1 MNTLRIGL
9 VSISDRASSGV
20 YQDKGIP
27 ALEEWLARALTTPFE
42 LQTRLI
48 PDEQAIIEQTLC
60 ELVDEMGCHLVL
72 TTGGT
77 GPARRDVTPDAT
89 LAIADREMPGFGEQM
104 RQVSLHFVPTA
115 ILSRQVGV
123 IRKQAGRIPRVFI
136 NDLLARTDIVD
147 LIDARVKL
155 KKQGKNFH
163 ACCPFHN
170 EKTPSFTVNGEKQFY
185 HCFGC
190 GAHGN
195 AIDFLMNYDKLEF
208 VETVEELAAMHNLEV
223 PFEAGS
229 GPSQIERHQRQTLYQ
244 LMDGLNTFYQQ
255 SLQQP
260 VAMSARQY
268 LEKRGLSH
276 EVIARF
282 AIGFAPPGWDNVLKR
297 FGGNPEN
304 RQSLIDA
311 GMLVTND
318 QGRSYDRFRERVMFP
333 IRDKRGRVIGFGGR
347 VLGNDTPKYLNS
359 PETDIFHKG
368 RQLYGLYEAQQDNA
382 EPNRLLVVEG
392 YMDVVALAQYG
403 INYAV
408 ASLGTSTTADHIQLL
423 FRATN
428 NVICCYDGDRAGRD
442 AAWRALETALPYMT
456 DGRQLR
462 FMFLPDGEDPDTLV
476 RKEGKEAFEARMEQA
491 MPLSAF
497 LFNSL
502 MPQVDL
508 STPDGRARLS
518 TLALPLISQV
528 PGETLRIYLRQ
539 ELGNKLGILDDSQLE
554 RLMPKAAES
563 GVSRPVPQ
571 LKRTTMRILI
581 GLLVQNP
588 ELATLVPPLEN
599 LDENKLP
606 GLGLFRELVNTCLSQ
621 PGLTTGQLLE
631 HYRGTNNAA
640 TLEKLSMWDDIADK
654 NIAEQTFTD
663 SLNHMFDSLL
673 ELRQEELIA
682 RERTHGL
689 SNEERLELWTLN
701 QELAK
706 K

>member
-1 MNTLRIGL
+1 M
-9 VSISDRASSGV
+9 
-20 YQDKGIP
+20 
-27 ALEEWLARALTTPFE
+27 
-42 LQTRLI
+42 
-48 PDEQAIIEQTLC
+48 
-60 ELVDEMGCHLVL
+60 
-72 TTGGT
+72 
-77 GPARRDVTPDAT
+77 
-89 LAIADREMPGFGEQM
+89 
-104 RQVSLHFVPTA
+104 
-115 ILSRQVGV
+115 
-123 IRKQAGRIPRVFI
+123 AGRIPRVFI

-155 KKQGKNFH
+155 KKQGKNYH

-229 GPSQIERHQRQTLYQ
+229 GPTQIERHQRQTLYE
-244 LMDGLNTFYQQ
+244 LLDGLNGFYRQA
-255 SLQQP
+255 LQAQTAEP
-260 VAMSARQY
+260 ARQY
-268 LEKRGLSH
+268 LAKRGLS
-276 EVIARF
+276 ESVIERF
-282 AIGFAPPGWDNVLKR
+282 AIGYAPPGWDNVLKR
-297 FGGNPEN
+297 FGNNSEN

-318 QGRSYDRFRERVMFP
+318 KGRSYDRFRERVMFP

-347 VLGNDTPKYLNS
+347 VLGDALPKYLNS
-359 PETDIFHKG
+359 PETEIFHKG
-368 RQLYGLYEAQQDNA
+368 RQLYGLYEVQQSD
-382 EPNRLLVVEG
+382 PNPPRLLVVEG
-392 YMDVVALAQYG
+392 YMDVVALSQYD

-408 ASLGTSTTADHIQLL
+408 ASLGTATTAEHIQML
-423 FRATN
+423 FRVTN
-428 NVICCYDGDRAGRD
+428 NVICCYDGDRAGRS

-476 RKEGKEAFEARMEQA
+476 RQEGKAAFEARMEQA
-491 MPLSAF
+491 QPLSTF

-502 MPQVDL
+502 LPQVDL
-508 STPDGRARLS
+508 STPDGRAQLS

-554 RLMPKAAES
+554 RLMTRQADNSQTRAA
-563 GVSRPVPQ
+563 PT

-588 ELATLVPPLEN
+588 ELAPLVPSLAA
-599 LDENKLP
+599 LDKTKLP
-606 GLGLFRELVNTCLSQ
+606 GLELFSELVNTCLSQ

-631 HYRGTNNAA
+631 HYRGTKEAA
-640 TLEKLSMWDDIADK
+640 TLEKLSTWDDIADK
-654 NIAEQTFTD
+654 DIAEKTFTD
-663 SLNHMFDSLL
+663 ALDHLFDSVL
-673 ELRQEELIA
+673 ELRLTELIA
-682 RERTHGL
+682 RSRTQGL
-689 SNEERLELWTLN
+689 SAAEREEVRIITEAR
-701 QELAK
+701 AK

>member
-1 MNTLRIGL
+1 M
-9 VSISDRASSGV
+9 
-20 YQDKGIP
+20 
-27 ALEEWLARALTTPFE
+27 
-42 LQTRLI
+42 
-48 PDEQAIIEQTLC
+48 
-60 ELVDEMGCHLVL
+60 
-72 TTGGT
+72 
-77 GPARRDVTPDAT
+77 
-89 LAIADREMPGFGEQM
+89 
-104 RQVSLHFVPTA
+104 
-115 ILSRQVGV
+115 
-123 IRKQAGRIPRVFI
+123 AGRIPRVFI

-155 KKQGKNFH
+155 KKQGKNYH

-195 AIDFLMNYDKLEF
+195 ALDFLMNYDKLEF
-208 VETVEELAAMHNLEV
+208 VESVEELAAMHNLEV

-229 GPSQIERHQRQTLYQ
+229 GPSLIERHQRQTLYQ
-244 LMDGLNTFYQQ
+244 LMDGLNAFFQQ
-255 SLQQP
+255 SLTQSAAEP
-260 VAMSARQY
+260 ARQY
-268 LEKRGLSH
+268 LSRRGLSS
-276 EVIARF
+276 EVITRF
-282 AIGFAPPGWDNVLKR
+282 AIGYAPPGWDNVLKR
-297 FGGNPEN
+297 FGNNSEN
-304 RQSLIDA
+304 RKSLIDA

-368 RQLYGLYEAQQDNA
+368 RQLYGLYEAQQDKD
-382 EPNRLLVVEG
+382 EPQRLLVVEG

-423 FRATN
+423 FRVTK
-428 NVICCYDGDRAGRD
+428 NVICCYDGDRAGRE
-442 AAWRALETALPYMT
+442 AAWRALETALPYMS

-491 MPLSAF
+491 QPLSTF

-502 MPQVDL
+502 LPKADL
-508 STPDGRARLS
+508 TTPDGTTQLAA
-518 TLALPLISQV
+518 LALPLINQV
-528 PGETLRIYLRQ
+528 PGETLRIQLRQ
-539 ELGNKLGILDDSQLE
+539 ILGNKIGIFDDAQLD
-554 RLMPKAAES
+554 RLMPKQVESAAA
-563 GVSRPVPQ
+563 RPAPQ

-581 GLLVQNP
+581 GLLIQNP
-588 ELATLVPPLEN
+588 ELAPKVPSLAG
-599 LDENKLP
+599 LDQSRLP
-606 GLGLFRELVNTCLSQ
+606 GLGLFAELVNTCLSQ

-631 HYRGTNNAA
+631 HYRGTNEAA

-654 NIAEQTFTD
+654 DIAEKTFTD
-663 SLNHMFDSLL
+663 ALNHMFDSML
-673 ELRQEELIA
+673 ERRQEELIA
-682 RERTHGL
+682 RDRTHGL
-689 SNEERLELWTLN
+689 SSEERRELWQLN

>member
-1 MNTLRIGL
+1 M
-9 VSISDRASSGV
+9 
-20 YQDKGIP
+20 
-27 ALEEWLARALTTPFE
+27 
-42 LQTRLI
+42 
-48 PDEQAIIEQTLC
+48 
-60 ELVDEMGCHLVL
+60 
-72 TTGGT
+72 
-77 GPARRDVTPDAT
+77 
-89 LAIADREMPGFGEQM
+89 
-104 RQVSLHFVPTA
+104 
-115 ILSRQVGV
+115 
-123 IRKQAGRIPRVFI
+123 AGRIPRVFI

-155 KKQGKNFH
+155 KKQGKNYH

-229 GPSQIERHQRQTLYQ
+229 GPTQIERHQRQTLYE
-244 LMDGLNTFYQQ
+244 LLDGLNGFYRQALQAQ
-255 SLQQP
+255 SGEP
-260 VAMSARQY
+260 ARHY
-268 LEKRGLSH
+268 LAKRGLSDS
-276 EVIARF
+276 VIERF
-282 AIGFAPPGWDNVLKR
+282 AIGYAPPGWDNALKR
-297 FGGNPEN
+297 FGNNSEN
-304 RQSLIDA
+304 RKSLIDA

-318 QGRSYDRFRERVMFP
+318 NGRSYDRFRERVMFP

-347 VLGNDTPKYLNS
+347 VLGDTLPKYLNS

-368 RQLYGLYEAQQDNA
+368 RQLYGLYEVQQSD
-382 EPNRLLVVEG
+382 PNPPRLLVVEG
-392 YMDVVALAQYG
+392 YMDVVALSQYD

-408 ASLGTSTTADHIQLL
+408 ASLGTATTAEHIQML

-428 NVICCYDGDRAGRD
+428 TVICCYDGDRAGRS

-476 RKEGKEAFEARMEQA
+476 RQEGKAAFEARMEQA
-491 MPLSAF
+491 QPLSTF

-502 MPQVDL
+502 LPQVDL
-508 STPDGRARLS
+508 STPDGRAQLS

-554 RLMPKAAES
+554 RLMTRQADNS
-563 GVSRPVPQ
+563 QTRPAPT

-588 ELATLVPPLEN
+588 ELAPLVPSLAA
-599 LDENKLP
+599 LDKTKLP
-606 GLGLFRELVNTCLSQ
+606 GLELFTELVNTCLSQ

-631 HYRGTNNAA
+631 HYRGTKEAA
-640 TLEKLSMWDDIADK
+640 TLEKLSTWDDIADK
-654 NIAEQTFTD
+654 DIAEKTFTD
-663 SLNHMFDSLL
+663 ALDHMFDSVL
-673 ELRQEELIA
+673 ELRLTELIA
-682 RERTHGL
+682 RSRTQGL
-689 SNEERLELWTLN
+689 SAAEREEVRIITEAR
-701 QELAK
+701 AK

>member
-1 MNTLRIGL
+1 M
-9 VSISDRASSGV
+9 
-20 YQDKGIP
+20 
-27 ALEEWLARALTTPFE
+27 
-42 LQTRLI
+42 
-48 PDEQAIIEQTLC
+48 
-60 ELVDEMGCHLVL
+60 
-72 TTGGT
+72 
-77 GPARRDVTPDAT
+77 
-89 LAIADREMPGFGEQM
+89 
-104 RQVSLHFVPTA
+104 
-115 ILSRQVGV
+115 
-123 IRKQAGRIPRVFI
+123 AGRIPRVFI
-136 NDLLARTDIVD
+136 SDLLARTDIID

-155 KKQGKNFH
+155 KKQGKNWH

-170 EKTPSFTVNGEKQFY
+170 EKSPSFTVNGEKQFY

-223 PFEAGS
+223 PYEAGS
-229 GPSQIERHQRQTLYQ
+229 GPSQIERHQRQNLYQ
-244 LMDGLNTFYQQ
+244 LMDGLNAFYQQ
-255 SLQQP
+255 SLNQP
-260 VAMSARQY
+260 VAEPARQY
-268 LEKRGLSH
+268 LAKRGLSS
-276 EVIARF
+276 EVTTRF
-282 AIGFAPPGWDNVLKR
+282 AIGYAPPGWDNVLKR
-297 FGGNPEN
+297 FGGNGEN

-347 VLGNDTPKYLNS
+347 VLGDATPKYLNS

-368 RQLYGLYEAQQDNA
+368 RQLYGLYEAQQHEA
-382 EPNRLLVVEG
+382 EPQRLLVVEG
-392 YMDVVALAQYG
+392 YMDVVALAQYD

-423 FRATN
+423 FRVTN

-476 RKEGKEAFEARMEQA
+476 RKEGKDAFEARMEQA
-491 MPLSAF
+491 QPLSTF

-518 TLALPLISQV
+518 TLALPLITQV

-539 ELGNKLGILDDSQLE
+539 DLGKKLGILDDSQLE
-554 RLMPKAAES
+554 KLMPKQADNTA
-563 GVSRPVPQ
+563 VKATPQ

-588 ELATLVPPLEN
+588 ELAPQVPPLN
-599 LDENKLP
+599 GLDQNKLP
-606 GLGLFRELVNTCLSQ
+606 GLGLFAELVNTCLSQ

-631 HYRGTNNAA
+631 QYRGTNEVA

-654 NIAEQTFTD
+654 DIAEKTFTD
-663 SLNHMFDSLL
+663 SLNHMFDSML

-682 RERTHGL
+682 LDRTQGL
-689 SNEERLELWTLN
+689 SSEERRELWTIS

>member
-1 MNTLRIGL
+1 M
-9 VSISDRASSGV
+9 
-20 YQDKGIP
+20 
-27 ALEEWLARALTTPFE
+27 
-42 LQTRLI
+42 
-48 PDEQAIIEQTLC
+48 
-60 ELVDEMGCHLVL
+60 
-72 TTGGT
+72 
-77 GPARRDVTPDAT
+77 
-89 LAIADREMPGFGEQM
+89 
-104 RQVSLHFVPTA
+104 
-115 ILSRQVGV
+115 
-123 IRKQAGRIPRVFI
+123 AGRIPRVFI

-155 KKQGKNFH
+155 KKQGKNYH

-223 PFEAGS
+223 PFEAGN
-229 GPSQIERHQRQTLYQ
+229 GPTQIERHLRQTLYE
-244 LMDGLNTFYQQ
+244 LLDGLNGFYRQALQAQ
-255 SLQQP
+255 SAEP
-260 VAMSARQY
+260 ARQY
-268 LEKRGLSH
+268 LAKRGLS
-276 EVIARF
+276 ESVIERF
-282 AIGFAPPGWDNVLKR
+282 AIGYAPPGWDNVLKR
-297 FGGNPEN
+297 FGNNSEN
-304 RQSLIDA
+304 RKSLIDA

-347 VLGNDTPKYLNS
+347 VLGDALPKYLNS

-368 RQLYGLYEAQQDNA
+368 RQLYGLYEVQQSD
-382 EPNRLLVVEG
+382 PNPPRLLVVEG
-392 YMDVVALAQYG
+392 YMDVVALSQYD

-408 ASLGTSTTADHIQLL
+408 ASLGTATTAEHIQML
-423 FRATN
+423 FRVTN
-428 NVICCYDGDRAGRD
+428 NVICCYDGDRAGRS

-476 RKEGKEAFEARMEQA
+476 RQEGKAAFEARMEQA
-491 MPLSAF
+491 QPLSTF

-502 MPQVDL
+502 LPQVDL
-508 STPDGRARLS
+508 STPDGRAQLS

-554 RLMPKAAES
+554 RLMTRQADNS
-563 GVSRPVPQ
+563 QTRPAPT

-588 ELATLVPPLEN
+588 ELAPLVPSLAA
-599 LDENKLP
+599 LDKTKLP
-606 GLGLFRELVNTCLSQ
+606 GLELFAELVNTCLSQ

-631 HYRGTNNAA
+631 HYRGTKEAA
-640 TLEKLSMWDDIADK
+640 TLEKLSTWDDIADK
-654 NIAEQTFTD
+654 DIAEKTFTD
-663 SLNHMFDSLL
+663 ALDHMFDSVL
-673 ELRQEELIA
+673 ELRLTELIA
-682 RERTHGL
+682 RSRTQGL
-689 SNEERLELWTLN
+689 SAAEREEVRIITE
-701 QELAK
+701 ARARK
-706 K
+706 

>member
-1 MNTLRIGL
+1 M
-9 VSISDRASSGV
+9 
-20 YQDKGIP
+20 
-27 ALEEWLARALTTPFE
+27 
-42 LQTRLI
+42 
-48 PDEQAIIEQTLC
+48 
-60 ELVDEMGCHLVL
+60 
-72 TTGGT
+72 
-77 GPARRDVTPDAT
+77 
-89 LAIADREMPGFGEQM
+89 
-104 RQVSLHFVPTA
+104 
-115 ILSRQVGV
+115 
-123 IRKQAGRIPRVFI
+123 AGRIPRVFI

-155 KKQGKNFH
+155 KKQGKNYH

-195 AIDFLMNYDKLEF
+195 ALDFLMNYDKLEF
-208 VETVEELAAMHNLEV
+208 VESVEELAAMHNLEV

-229 GPSQIERHQRQTLYQ
+229 GPSLIERHQRQTLYQ
-244 LMDGLNTFYQQ
+244 LMDGLNAFYQQ
-255 SLQQP
+255 SLTQSAAEP
-260 VAMSARQY
+260 ARQY
-268 LEKRGLSH
+268 LSRRGLSS
-276 EVIARF
+276 EVITRF
-282 AIGFAPPGWDNVLKR
+282 AIGYAPPGWDNVLKR
-297 FGGNPEN
+297 FGNNSEN
-304 RQSLIDA
+304 RKSLIDA

-368 RQLYGLYEAQQDNA
+368 RQLYGLYEAQQDKD
-382 EPNRLLVVEG
+382 EPHRLLVVEG

-423 FRATN
+423 FRVTK
-428 NVICCYDGDRAGRD
+428 NVICCYDGDRAGRE
-442 AAWRALETALPYMT
+442 AAWRALETALPYMS

-491 MPLSAF
+491 QPLSTF

-502 MPQVDL
+502 LPKADL
-508 STPDGRARLS
+508 TTPDGTTQLAA
-518 TLALPLISQV
+518 LALPLINQV
-528 PGETLRIYLRQ
+528 PGETLRIQLRQ
-539 ELGNKLGILDDSQLE
+539 ILGNKIGIFDDAQLD
-554 RLMPKAAES
+554 RLMPKQVESAAA
-563 GVSRPVPQ
+563 RPAPQ

-581 GLLVQNP
+581 GLLIQNP
-588 ELATLVPPLEN
+588 ELAPKVPSLAG
-599 LDENKLP
+599 LDQSRLP
-606 GLGLFRELVNTCLSQ
+606 GLGLFAELVNTCLSQ

-631 HYRGTNNAA
+631 HYRGTNEAA

-654 NIAEQTFTD
+654 DIAEKTFTD
-663 SLNHMFDSLL
+663 ALNHMFDSML
-673 ELRQEELIA
+673 ERRQEELIA
-682 RERTHGL
+682 RDRTHGL
-689 SNEERLELWTLN
+689 SSEERRELWQLN

>member
-1 MNTLRIGL
+1 M
-9 VSISDRASSGV
+9 
-20 YQDKGIP
+20 
-27 ALEEWLARALTTPFE
+27 
-42 LQTRLI
+42 
-48 PDEQAIIEQTLC
+48 
-60 ELVDEMGCHLVL
+60 
-72 TTGGT
+72 
-77 GPARRDVTPDAT
+77 
-89 LAIADREMPGFGEQM
+89 
-104 RQVSLHFVPTA
+104 
-115 ILSRQVGV
+115 
-123 IRKQAGRIPRVFI
+123 AGRIPRVFI

-155 KKQGKNFH
+155 KKQGKNYH

-229 GPSQIERHQRQTLYQ
+229 GPTQIERHQRQTLYE
-244 LMDGLNTFYQQ
+244 LLDGLNGFYRQA
-255 SLQQP
+255 LQAQNAEP
-260 VAMSARQY
+260 ARQY
-268 LEKRGLSH
+268 LAKRGLS
-276 EVIARF
+276 ESVIERF
-282 AIGFAPPGWDNVLKR
+282 AIGYAPPGWDNALKR
-297 FGGNPEN
+297 FGTNSEN

-318 QGRSYDRFRERVMFP
+318 KGRSYDRFRERVMFP

-347 VLGNDTPKYLNS
+347 VLGDALPKYLNS

-368 RQLYGLYEAQQDNA
+368 RQLYGLYEVQQSD
-382 EPNRLLVVEG
+382 PNPPRLLVVEG
-392 YMDVVALAQYG
+392 YMDVVALSQYD

-408 ASLGTSTTADHIQLL
+408 ASLGTATTAEHIQML
-423 FRATN
+423 FRVTN
-428 NVICCYDGDRAGRD
+428 NVICCYDGDRAGRS

-476 RKEGKEAFEARMEQA
+476 RQEGKAAFEARMEQA
-491 MPLSAF
+491 QPLSTF

-502 MPQVDL
+502 LPQVDL
-508 STPDGRARLS
+508 STPDGRAQLS

-554 RLMPKAAES
+554 RLMTRQADNS
-563 GVSRPVPQ
+563 QTRPAPT

-588 ELATLVPPLEN
+588 ELAPLVPSLAA
-599 LDENKLP
+599 LDKTKLP
-606 GLGLFRELVNTCLSQ
+606 GLELFSELVNTCLSQ

-631 HYRGTNNAA
+631 HYRGTKEAA
-640 TLEKLSMWDDIADK
+640 TLEKLSTWDDIADK
-654 NIAEQTFTD
+654 DIAEKTFTD
-663 SLNHMFDSLL
+663 ALDHLFDSVL
-673 ELRQEELIA
+673 ELRLTELIA
-682 RERTHGL
+682 RSRTQGL
-689 SNEERLELWTLN
+689 SAAEREEVRIITEAR
-701 QELAK
+701 AK
-706 K
+706 NKFRGLIAD